1 MALPYGSMDYVGF
14 IEPIVQKN
22 HLFVIPNGLST
33 KKDLGIVLDIDLT
46 DGSNKKVEFDRINIT
61 SIQVTDEYIF
71 AASNFNQ
78 TVYLDRYQ
86 RQNKTTDTVKLNDWM
101 VLNVGVHNGQLL
113 ATGLEMSE
121 SNSSKVSLLRF
132 NFEAG
137 SYEELADLSPYS
149 FESEPPTHI
158 LSYGHIVF
166 MTSNDQFLIYND
178 QLNTIESK
186 KLPDNMAQQMLID
199 GDRIFIL
206 HSDIVGSSRES
217 SLTILKLQD
226 YTMDNYPLGETI
238 WQLTKSGNTLFGL
251 DLNDRA
257 VHVFDVNETGIA
269 KKSTH
274 ILTLDEGLYLSAIF
288 MN

>member
-1 MALPYGSMDYVGF
+1 
-14 IEPIVQKN
+14 
-22 HLFVIPNGLST
+22 
-33 KKDLGIVLDIDLT
+33 
-46 DGSNKKVEFDRINIT
+46 
-61 SIQVTDEYIF
+61 
-71 AASNFNQ
+71 
-78 TVYLDRYQ
+78 
-86 RQNKTTDTVKLNDWM
+86 
-101 VLNVGVHNGQLL
+101 
-113 ATGLEMSE
+113 
-121 SNSSKVSLLRF
+121 
-132 NFEAG
+132 
-137 SYEELADLSPYS
+137 
-149 FESEPPTHI
+149 
-158 LSYGHIVF
+158 

-274 ILTLDEGLYLSAIF
+274 ILTLDEGLNLSAIF